1 MVESSDLNSFN
12 DTDIYMEYAV
22 YFLHLF
28 IRFFFLLTPFFALS
42 MFLSMTEGRREKER
56 KHLSLLVT
64 FAVTVICLVLFLFGN
79 YIFFIFGIT
88 IDAFR
93 IGAGALLFLT
103 AISLSGGGNPGEK
116 TGRKEDITVVPLAI
130 PIIAG
135 PATIGT
141 ILVMSAETS
150 GFVKNLISLSA
161 LLTAVL
167 SVGIILYLSSS
178 IERMIHKKGISILS
192 KITGLIL
199 SAIAAQMIFTGI
211 KNFWK

>member
-1 MVESSDLNSFN
+1 
-12 DTDIYMEYAV
+12 MEYAV

-42 MFLSMTEGRREKER
+42 MFLSMTEGKKELER
-56 KHLSLLVT
+56 KKLSMLVT
-64 FAVTVICLVLFLFGN
+64 LAVTIICLVLFLFGN

-103 AISLSGGGNPGEK
+103 AIQLSGGGNVGEK
-116 TGRKEDITVVPLAI
+116 TGKKDDITVVPLAI

-141 ILVMSAETS
+141 ILVMSAETA
-150 GFVKNLISLSA
+150 GFFKNILSLSA
-161 LLTAVL
+161 LLAAVV
-167 SVGIILYLSSS
+167 SVGIILYLSST
-178 IERMIHKKGISILS
+178 IEKMIQKKGISILS

-199 SAIAAQMIFTGI
+199 AAIASQMIFTGI
-211 KNFWK
+211 RNFWK